1 MLLRSIRSRLLAL
14 VVATVIPFTALI
26 GAGLWRQ
33 WQSDQVA
40 AIEHNINEARILA
53 AQIDD
58 HIGNLD
64 NRITQSNEDA
74 AIVGSL
80 IAMAHN
86 LGLCALA
93 KGVQSGEQARFLLR
107 EGCAEVQGHLTPARC
122 APRSSSCICRAAT
135 SHARTSPAARA
146 AWAATCRNRRAGA
159 NCAALDGASPPCRRL
174 RKGASSRPRNGQIE

>member
-107 EGCAEVQGHLTPARC
+107 EGCAEVQGHLYAR
-122 APRSSSCICRAAT
+122 SLRAAEFELYLQGRDL
-135 SHARTSPAARA
+135 ARTDEPGRARGMGGNVQKS
-146 AWAATCRNRRAGA
+146 TGRRKLRRA
-159 NCAALDGASPPCRRL
+159 
-174 RKGASSRPRNGQIE
+174 